1 MDGTTDAEKQDASGQ
16 APATAVQ
23 PEAVAAAEATAQAA
37 DQYDGKTAAEM
48 RKEFFAKTS
57 KKPAIVNYLHFECI
71 LLSCY
76 LSIIILSFS
85 R

>member
-1 MDGTTDAEKQDASGQ
+1 VDGAADAEKQDTSGQ
-16 APATAVQ
+16 APATTAE
-23 PEAVAAAEATAQAA
+23 PEAVAAAEATAQVA

-48 RKEFFAKTS
+48 RKEFFEKTS

-76 LSIIILSFS
+76 
-85 R
+85 